1 MKRTLLTIIAALF
14 LGGVVKAQQPTW
26 PTANLD
32 AHNWSSNTPIVAA
45 VSIDGVAQTDL
56 TSLTLGAFAVDE
68 QQRGLATV
76 ANNSTFNN
84 QFWIQVFYNYN
95 TTEAISF
102 KLYDADNQ
110 TEYTTCTVTP
120 PTTTQDEGWGTPGN
134 PVELNFTNTPETET
148 QTIALAAGTNW
159 VSFRVETDLD
169 ALKDALVEATSS
181 ATGTKIVS
189 QDASTTWYGT
199 RWRGDLNAL
208 DVAKSFRIT
217 VPVACEIELDGAPI
231 NPTDHPITIKKG
243 ANWIGYPLAVSMEPA
258 IVFSGFAASGDKVS
272 SQTESS
278 TWYGTRWRGDLTTIV
293 PGKGYIYKST
303 VDNDRTFVFPSSTN
317 KK

>member
-1 MKRTLLTIIAALF
+1 MKRKLLLMMASLLLA
-14 LGGVVKAQQPTW
+14 GAVSAQQGW
-26 PTANLD
+26 D
-32 AHNWSSNTPIVAA
+32 ADPNSHSWSSNTPIVAT
-45 VSIDGVAQTDL
+45 VQINGVAQTDL
-56 TSLTLGAFAVDE
+56 TNLTLGAFAGDE
-68 QQRGLATV
+68 LRGRANV
-76 ANNSTFNN
+76 ANNSVYDNENN
-84 QFWIQVFYNYN
+84 NGQFWIQVYYNYN

-102 KLYDADNQ
+102 KLYDATNQ
-110 TEYTTCTVTP
+110 TVYATCEVTKP
-120 PTTTQDEGWGTPGN
+120 TQDEGWGTYDN
-134 PVELNFTNTPETET
+134 PVELNFTNAPQTET

-258 IVFSGFAASGDKVS
+258 IVFNGFAASGDKVS